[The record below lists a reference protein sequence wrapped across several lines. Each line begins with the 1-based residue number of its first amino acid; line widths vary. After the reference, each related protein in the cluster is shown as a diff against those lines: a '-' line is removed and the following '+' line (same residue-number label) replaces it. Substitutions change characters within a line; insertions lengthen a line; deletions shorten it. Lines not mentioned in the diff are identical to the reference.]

1 MVAVTDLLLEDAPGV
16 EWQDRRERRG
26 RLDVDQRIRND
37 RKLAV
42 MLREIEVMDLIA
54 QVVLDT

>member
-1 MVAVTDLLLEDAPGV
+1 MVAVTDLLFEDVPGV

-26 RLDVDQRIRND
+26 RLDVDQRVRND
-37 RKLAV
+37 RELAV

-54 QVVLDT
+54 